1 MNVAAPFLC
10 PYSIKPSGDDGERGA
25 LAVTAFKIAGRE
37 MHLHE
42 ESAAPGRSRA
52 IRRKTDCARDFP
64 IRNDKRL
71 WLREGERLGGASDI
85 SPDMSR
91 SLKDPE

>member
-10 PYSIKPSGDDGERGA
+10 PYSIKPSGDDCERGA

-52 IRRKTDCARDFP
+52 TRRERP
-64 IRNDKRL
+64 SPH
-71 WLREGERLGGASDI
+71 LREWLWSVVRGAD
-85 SPDMSR
+85 
-91 SLKDPE
+91 DPLETRQDVRV

>member
-10 PYSIKPSGDDGERGA
+10 PYSIKPSGDDCERGA

-52 IRRKTDCARDFP
+52 IRTERIARNPKDEP
-64 IRNDKRL
+64 P
-71 WLREGERLGGASDI
+71 REFRDPLGSIVPATI
-85 SPDMSR
+85 H
-91 SLKDPE
+91 